1 MLIRL
6 QRCGSGFVLEAHS
19 KSFHSSVQIQW
30 GCYVSPALSGW
41 ISCFPSL
48 VQRQTGASGGL
59 LLWNSHSTKCGMAL
73 RFSSLPNMQCVLSS
87 LYLIIC
93 NDRGVCMCVHV
104 CACMCARL
112 WLHSC
117 LKRGNIM
124 YPISPSFHFASRG
137 HLTELPSTFQLF
149 YWAEMFSLAW
159 HIAENPPNYT
169 CHVAWSCPPWQYGL
183 TKWFMLYVELDGCH
197 TSDLTNLRAG
207 GAISSS

>member
-41 ISCFPSL
+41 ISCFSSL
-48 VQRQTGASGGL
+48 VQMQTGASEGL

-87 LYLIIC
+87 LYLISSAVTEMRAC
-93 NDRGVCMCVHV
+93 VCLHV
-104 CACMCARL
+104 CAVVVAFLSEKGQHNVSYFSLISFCISRASDRAAL
-112 WLHSC
+112 D
-117 LKRGNIM
+117 I
-124 YPISPSFHFASRG
+124 PIILLS
-137 HLTELPSTFQLF
+137 
-149 YWAEMFSLAW
+149 WMFSLAW